1 MNKLIRK
8 IKDGTVAQILTELK
22 WIIQLGKKYT
32 WAIVWYVLLGMLGI
46 GATLCSSVVSK
57 NIIDIVTGRQ
67 EGLIFL
73 AAGTYIAMQ
82 LVKIVLNAITG
93 NVSTRVQLK
102 VNQQIR
108 AYIFGKIMHACWEPV
123 MKFHSGDLLARSGRD
138 ADTVA
143 SSILGCAPTFAVS
156 LVQFVGTFALIMYYD
171 CTLALI
177 ALASAP
183 ITLFTSAF
191 LMKRMR
197 KHNQKMRTIGSEMMS
212 FHSESF
218 NNVQAIKSF
227 GVVDAYCKK
236 LDEIQKKQKD
246 ATLEHNKFSI
256 LTSSFLGTVAVI
268 VTAITY
274 FFCIFRLWGGHITF
288 GEMTMFLHLTGVLS
302 GAFSTLVGLV
312 PTTISAATAAGRV
325 MALTE
330 LPAENSEPLE
340 EVERILDNG
349 SCDVC
354 LKAEDIEFSYIS
366 GNTVFKH
373 AEMETEHGQ
382 IVALVGESG
391 CGKTTMLRI
400 LLGIVEVQKGKVYIR
415 DENHN
420 TILPISP
427 STRRLFSYVP
437 QGNTLFSGTIAENL
451 RIMKPQATDTELE
464 EVLRTACALDFVNEL
479 PQGIYTYI
487 GERGNGLSE
496 GQVQRISIA
505 RALLSNA
512 PILLFDEATSALDV
526 KTEKNLLRNISN
538 FRGERTCIVTTHR
551 PSVLTA
557 CDRVYKISDE
567 SIKLLNKD
575 EIQEFIMDN

>member
-8 IKDGTVAQILTELK
+8 IKDGTIAQMAKELK
-22 WIIQLGKKYT
+22 WIIQIGKKYT
-32 WAIVWYVLLGMLGI
+32 WAIVWYILLGLLTI
-46 GATLCSSVVSK
+46 GATLCSSVISK

-73 AAGTYIAMQ
+73 AAGTYITMQ
-82 LVKIVLNAITG
+82 LAKIVLSAVTG
-93 NVSTRVQLK
+93 IVNTRVQLK

-108 AYIFGKIMHACWEPV
+108 ADIFGKIMHACWEPV
-123 MKFHSGDLLARSGRD
+123 MKFHSGDLLTRSGRD

-143 SSILGCAPTFAVS
+143 ASILGWAPTFVVS
-156 LVQFVGTFALIMYYD
+156 FIQFVGTFALIMYYD
-171 CTLALI
+171 CTLALL
-177 ALASAP
+177 ALATAP

-197 KHNQKMRTIGSEMMS
+197 KHNKKMRVIASEMTS

-236 LDEIQKKQKD
+236 LNELQNKQKD
-246 ATLEHNKFSI
+246 ATLEHSKFSI
-256 LTSSFLGTVAVI
+256 LTSSFLSTVAVI
-268 VTAITY
+268 VTSITY
-274 FFCIFRLWGGHITF
+274 FFCIFRLWKGHITF
-288 GEMTMFLHLTGVLS
+288 GEMTMFLHLTAVLS

-325 MALTE
+325 MDLTE
-330 LPAENSEPLE
+330 LPAENSELLK
-340 EVERILDNG
+340 EVEQILNSG
-349 SCDVC
+349 SCAIHI
-354 LKAEDIEFSYIS
+354 KAEDIEFSYIS

-373 AEMETEHGQ
+373 AEMETEPGQ

-400 LLGIVEVQKGKVYIR
+400 LLGIVEIKKGKVFIR
-415 DENHN
+415 DAND
-420 TILPISP
+420 TIIPISP
-427 STRRLFSYVP
+427 ATRRLFSYVP

-451 RIMKPQATDTELE
+451 RIMKPDATDAELE

-479 PQGIYTYI
+479 SQGMYTYI

-526 KTEKNLLRNISN
+526 KTEKNILHNISK

-551 PSVLTA
+551 PSVLTS
-557 CDRVYKISDE
+557 CDKVYKISDE
-567 SIKLLNKD
+567 SIKLLDRD
-575 EIQEFIMDN
+575 EIQEFIMDS

>member
-57 NIIDIVTGRQ
+57 NIIDIVTGHQ

-82 LVKIVLNAITG
+82 LAKIILNAITG

-108 AYIFGKIMHACWEPV
+108 ADIFGKIMHACWEPV
-123 MKFHSGDLLARSGRD
+123 MKFHSGDLLTRLGRD

-143 SSILGCAPTFAVS
+143 ASILGWAPTFAVS
-156 LVQFVGTFALIMYYD
+156 FVQFVGTFALIMYYD

-191 LMKRMR
+191 LMKKMR
-197 KHNQKMRTIGSEMMS
+197 KHNQKMRTIGSKMMS
-212 FHSESF
+212 FHAESF

-227 GVVDAYCKK
+227 GVIDAYCKK
-236 LDEIQKKQKD
+236 LDEIQKKQKN
-246 ATLEHNKFSI
+246 ATLEYNKFSI
-256 LTSSFLGTVAVI
+256 LISSFLGTVAVI

-274 FFCIFRLWGGHITF
+274 FFCIFRLWEGHITF

-312 PTTISAATAAGRV
+312 PTTISTATAAGRI

-330 LPAENSEPLE
+330 LPTENSEPLE
-340 EVERILDNG
+340 EVEQILDHG
-349 SCDVC
+349 SCDVS
-354 LKAEDIEFSYIS
+354 LKAEDIEFSYVS
-366 GNTVFKH
+366 GNTIFKH
-373 AEMETEHGQ
+373 AEMETESGQ
-382 IVALVGESG
+382 VVALVGESG

-400 LLGIVEVQKGKVYIR
+400 LLGIVKLKEGKVYIR
-415 DENHN
+415 DKNN
-420 TILPISP
+420 TIIPISP
-427 STRRLFSYVP
+427 ATRRLFSYVP
-437 QGNTLFSGTIAENL
+437 QDNTLFSGTIAENL
-451 RIMKPQATDTELE
+451 RIMKSNATDEELE
-464 EVLRTACALDFVNEL
+464 EVLNTACALNFVNEL
-479 PQGIYTYI
+479 PEGMYSYI

-512 PILLFDEATSALDV
+512 PILLFDEATSALDA
-526 KTEKNLLRNISN
+526 KTEKNLLKNISE
-538 FRGERTCIVTTHR
+538 FRGKRTCIVTTHR
-551 PSVLTA
+551 PSVLTS
-557 CDRVYKISDE
+557 CDKVYKISDE
-567 SIKLLNKD
+567 SIKLLNTN
-575 EIQEFIMDN
+575 EIQEYIMSN

>member
-8 IKDGTVAQILTELK
+8 IKDGTLTQVIKELK
-22 WIIQLGKKYT
+22 WIIQLGKKYV

-46 GATLCSSVVSK
+46 GVTLCSSVISK
-57 NIIDIVTGRQ
+57 NIIDIVTGQQ
-67 EGLIFL
+67 EGLIMF
-73 AAGTYIAMQ
+73 AAVTYIAMQ
-82 LVKIVLNAITG
+82 LAKIVLNAITG
-93 NVSTRVQLK
+93 NVSARVQLK

-108 AYIFGKIMHACWEPV
+108 ADIFGKIMHACWEPV

-143 SSILGCAPTFAVS
+143 SSVLGWAPTFAVS
-156 LVQFVGTFALIMYYD
+156 FVQFVGTFVLILYYD
-171 CTLALI
+171 ATLALI

-183 ITLFTSAF
+183 ITLLTSGF
-191 LMKRMR
+191 LMKKMR
-197 KHNQKMRTIGSEMMS
+197 KHNQKMRIIGSELMS

-236 LDEIQKKQKD
+236 LNEIQIKQKD
-246 ATLEHNKFSI
+246 VTLEYNKFSI

-274 FFCIFRLWGGHITF
+274 FFCVFRLWKGHITY
-288 GEMTMFLHLTGVLS
+288 GEMTMFLHLAGVLS
-302 GAFSTLVGLV
+302 SAFSSLVGLV
-312 PTTISAATAAGRV
+312 PTTITAATAAGRV

-330 LPAENSEPLE
+330 LPAENSEPLD
-340 EVERILDNG
+340 EVEETLKSG
-349 SCDVC
+349 SRAIH
-354 LKAEDIEFSYIS
+354 LKAENIEFSYIE
-366 GNTVFKH
+366 GNTVLKQ
-373 AEMETEHGQ
+373 ADMETEPGQ

-400 LLGIVEVQKGKVYIR
+400 LLGIVEVQKGKVSIR
-415 DENHN
+415 DEKNN
-420 TILPISP
+420 TVMPVSP

-451 RIMKPQATDTELE
+451 RIMKPDATDSELE
-464 EVLRTACALDFVNEL
+464 EVLSAACALNFVKEL
-479 PQGIYTYI
+479 PQGMYTHI

-526 KTEKNLLRNISN
+526 KTEKQLLRNISK

-551 PSVLTA
+551 PSVLVA

-567 SIKLLNKD
+567 SLKLLNEN
-575 EIQEFIMDN
+575 EIKEFIMES